1 MMSEANVG
9 STLSKG
15 SLAEWNEFEH
25 LPSGLGFG
33 RVDEHWIDEASVLLH
48 SRITEDAASLET
60 FRAVQKQNPDSF
72 WGLFEQTD
80 GRHRLIGFHAQLMLN
95 EAGHKALQDRTINLK
110 NPPLSLLCRSGD
122 TPAGVH
128 VWAIVAEK
136 KLDIFRPM
144 LARAL
149 ARYAGIPHYA
159 TLATEAGRKAG
170 RYGGMRPL
178 TPEDDRIGGLH
189 VFKVGY
195 SHKGLAPMPPN
206 VRVVAVTTTEQLEQ
220 VRAIRAIVFMGEQKC
235 PYSEE
240 FDGNDHCA
248 THVLGFVG
256 DEPAGCARIRYF
268 GDFAK
273 IERLSVLAQYRRSA
287 LKYELVQFVEDLVR
301 RKGFSLLYGHP
312 QKRILKFWTKL
323 GFEEVPRNTAFHFS
337 DHDYTE
343 MRKSLKP
350 HADAFTMHADPMV
363 LIRPEGSW
371 DRPGV
376 LDRSA
381 QRPVTRPC

>member
-1 MMSEANVG
+1 MSEANVG
-9 STLSKG
+9 PAKGTLG
-15 SLAEWNEFEH
+15 EWNAFEL

-33 RVDEHWIDEASVLLH
+33 RVGQHWLPEASALLH
-48 SRITEDAASLET
+48 GRISEDAASLET
-60 FRAVQKQNPDSF
+60 FRAVQRQNADTF
-72 WGLFEQTD
+72 WGLFEQTA
-80 GRHRLIGFHAQLMLN
+80 GTHRLIGFYAQLMLN
-95 EAGHKALQDRTINLK
+95 RAGHDALQQRTINLRK
-110 NPPLSLLCRSGD
+110 PHPSLLCGSGE

-128 VWAIVAEK
+128 LWAIVAEK

-170 RYGGMRPL
+170 RFAGMRPL

-189 VFKVGY
+189 IFKAGY
-195 SHKGLAPMPPN
+195 SHKDPTANPAD
-206 VRVVAVTTTEQLEQ
+206 VRVVAVTTSEQLEQ
-220 VRAIRAIVFMGEQKC
+220 VRAIRAIVFMGEQRC

-248 THVLGFVG
+248 THVLGFVNG
-256 DEPAGCARIRYF
+256 EPAGCARIRYF

-273 IERLSVLAQYRRSA
+273 IERLSVLAQYRRGD
-287 LKYELVQFVEDLVR
+287 LKYKLVRFVEDLAS
-301 RKGFSLLYGHP
+301 RKGYRLLYGHP

-323 GFEEVPRNTAFHFS
+323 GYEEMPRNTEFHFS

-343 MRKSLKP
+343 MRKTLEP
-350 HADAFTMHADPMV
+350 HAEAFTLHGDPMV
-363 LIRPEGSW
+363 LIRPEGNW
-371 DRPGV
+371 DRAGV

-381 QRPVTRPC
+381 ERPVTRPC

>member
-1 MMSEANVG
+1 MSEGNAREG
-9 STLSKG
+9 CRKG
-15 SLAEWNEFEH
+15 SSEEWNEFEH

-33 RVDEHWIDEASVLLH
+33 RVGQEWLAEASVLLH
-48 SRITEDAASLET
+48 GRISEDAASLKT
-60 FRAVQKQNPDSF
+60 FRAVQKLNPDSF
-72 WGLFEQTD
+72 WGLFEQGD
-80 GRHRLIGFHAQLMLN
+80 GSHRLVGFYTQLMFN

-110 NPPLSLLCRSGD
+110 NPDLSLLCRFGE

-128 VWAIVAEK
+128 LWAIVAEK

-144 LARAL
+144 LARTL

-170 RYGGMRPL
+170 RFSGMRPL

-189 VFKVGY
+189 VFKAGY
-195 SHKGLAPMPPN
+195 SHKTSASPAPDI
-206 VRVVAVTTTEQLEQ
+206 RIVAVTTSEQLEQ

-248 THVLGFVG
+248 THVLGFIG

-268 GDFAK
+268 GNFAK
-273 IERLSVLAQYRRSA
+273 IERLSVLAPYRRTD
-287 LKYELVQFVEDLVR
+287 LKYKLVQFVEDLVR
-301 RKGFSLLYGHP
+301 RKGFNLLYGHP
-312 QKRILKFWTKL
+312 QKRIQKFWTRL
-323 GFEEVPRNTAFHFS
+323 GYEQVPRNAPFQFS
-337 DHDYTE
+337 DHDYAE
-343 MRKSLKP
+343 MRKTLAP
-350 HADAFTMHADPMV
+350 HPDVLTTYGDPMV
-363 LIRPEGSW
+363 LIRPEGHW
-371 DRPGV
+371 DHPGV

-381 QRPVTRPC
+381 ERPVTRPC